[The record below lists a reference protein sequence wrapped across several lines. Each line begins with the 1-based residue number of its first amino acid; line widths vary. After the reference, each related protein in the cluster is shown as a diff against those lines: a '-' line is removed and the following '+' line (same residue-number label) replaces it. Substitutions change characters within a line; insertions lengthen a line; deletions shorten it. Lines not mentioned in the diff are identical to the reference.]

1 MNKIPTK
8 PQSDQFQA
16 SGIKTTYAEL
26 TLEAD
31 AIALQ
36 AVHSLSEEVFPCGR
50 HSRDIML
57 VPLNGSV
64 DVFENLLD
72 GVSNFGSNPIAR
84 NQGDLCHIES

>member
-1 MNKIPTK
+1 MK
-8 PQSDQFQA
+8 PQSDQFQPC
-16 SGIKTTYAEL
+16 GMKTAYAEL

-36 AVHSLSEEVFPCGR
+36 TVHSLSEEVLPSGR
-50 HSRDIML
+50 HSRDIVL

-72 GVSNFGSNPIAR
+72 GVGNFCSNTVAW
-84 NQGDLCHIES
+84 NQGDLCHIEY